1 MLRYYTEYSNQVH
14 QLNISLSKHFYCLKD
29 GQVKYQEKPFDINW
43 INFAKTG
50 KTHLV
55 HYIIRDHYSNAFY
68 GEIHQVENM
77 ISIEDFLF
85 NAWREKNDYQFRG
98 VPKTLLAPRS
108 VIEKFP
114 KLSALYK
121 NVSTIFLQEATSGF
135 NAGVRII
142 VDWERDLRFIT
153 GYYKDCQQLHQVQH
167 NIEGVNNTMNTRT
180 GSKKTEGN
188 IVKWK
193 LGLRELIGT
202 GSKDHFMA
210 LFKEKIPHN
219 V

>member
-1 MLRYYTEYSNQVH
+1 ML
-14 QLNISLSKHFYCLKD
+14 
-29 GQVKYQEKPFDINW
+29 KYQEKPFDINW
-43 INFAKTG
+43 SNYTKTG
-50 KTHLV
+50 KMHLV
-55 HYIIRDHYSNAFY
+55 HYIIRDHYSNALY
-68 GEIHQVENM
+68 GEIHRVENI

-98 VPKTLLAPRS
+98 IPKTLIAPKS
-108 VIEKFP
+108 IIEKFP
-114 KLSALYK
+114 KLSILYK

-153 GYYKDCQQLHQVQH
+153 GYYKDCHQLHQIQH
-167 NIEGVNNTMNTRT
+167 NIEGVNSMMNTRT

-188 IVKWK
+188 IVKWAS
-193 LGLRELIGT
+193 GLRELIVT
-202 GSKDHFMA
+202 GSQDHFMD
-210 LFKEKIPHN
+210 LFKERIPHI